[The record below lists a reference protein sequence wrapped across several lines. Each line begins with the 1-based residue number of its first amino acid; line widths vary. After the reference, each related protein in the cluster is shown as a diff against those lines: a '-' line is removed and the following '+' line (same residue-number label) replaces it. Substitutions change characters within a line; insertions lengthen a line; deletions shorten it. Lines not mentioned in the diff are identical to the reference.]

1 MCKAIEEIAARA
13 ARKAMEQAAIE
24 KEEALKEQRVSTL
37 FDSVRNL
44 MESLSWSADHAM
56 EVLRI
61 SEGDRDLLTQRLQ
74 KVL

>member
-13 ARKAMEQAAIE
+13 ARNAMEQAAIE

-56 EVLRI
+56 DALRI
-61 SEGDRDLLTQRLQ
+61 SDGDRDLLTQRLQ